1 MRDHVLSIL
10 WTVCFALTTAGTS
23 AGTDVYFRSDR
34 GVAAD
39 DRQPLPERFDVDDVL
54 LWKQSLAPG
63 HSTPCLTGDLIVLT
77 VFENQQLLTLA
88 LDRHTGRERW
98 RRVTPTRRMEATHPA
113 GSPAT
118 PTAAS
123 DRRNVYVFFGSYGL
137 LCYDLQGNLVWA
149 KPMGPFQDEY
159 GANSSPVL
167 ANGKV
172 ILNQDHD
179 AGSFVIAID
188 KTTGETVWQADRPD
202 HTRSYSTPVI
212 QESNG
217 RLQIIVAG
225 ALQLSAY
232 DVETGEKLWWVNG
245 LARIV
250 NPTPALGR
258 NLLYVASWSPGG
270 DTSARIS
277 METWPLAVQRWDQ
290 NNSGKIEATELA
302 PGPVLGRFV
311 RIDLDQDGGLDQAE
325 WEKHAHL
332 FQVARNSIIAVR
344 PGGQGDVTETH
355 VLWKYFRGVPYVTSP
370 SLYRDAVYMVKK
382 GGIVTTLDPDSGK
395 LFKQGRVNGGG
406 GYYASPVA
414 GDGKVYLAS
423 EKGVV
428 TVLRAGPHW
437 EVVSSHDFG
446 ERILATPVIN
456 DGSVY
461 LRTEETLYCFR
472 RR

>member
-1 MRDHVLSIL
+1 MKGSLLSIL
-10 WTVCFALTTAGTS
+10 SAVCFALATTSIAAGP
-23 AGTDVYFRSDR
+23 DVYFRSDR

-39 DRQPLPERFDVDDVL
+39 DRRPLPERFDGDDIL
-54 LWKQSLAPG
+54 LWKQPLPPG

-77 VFENQQLLTLA
+77 VFENQELATMA
-88 LDRHTGRERW
+88 LDRSTGRERW
-98 RRVTPTRRMEATHPA
+98 RRMVPAPRIEQTHPV

-123 DRRNVYVFFGSYGL
+123 DGRNVYVFFGSYGL

-159 GANSSPVL
+159 GAGSSPVL

-179 AGSFVIAID
+179 AGSFLIAID
-188 KTTGETVWQADRPD
+188 KTTGETAWKAERPD

-217 RLQIIVAG
+217 RLQIIIAG

-232 DVETGEKLWWVNG
+232 DVENGQKLWWVNG

-250 NPTPALGR
+250 NPTPALGG
-258 NLLYVASWSPGG
+258 NLLHVASWSPGG
-270 DTSARIS
+270 DTNTRIS
-277 METWPLAVQRWDQ
+277 METWPLAARRWDQ
-290 NNSGKIEATELA
+290 NNNGKIEKTELA
-302 PGPVLGRFV
+302 PGPVLGRFA
-311 RIDLDQDGGLDQAE
+311 RIDLDQDGGLDQEE

-332 FQVARNSIIAVR
+332 FQFARNSIIAVR
-344 PGGQGDVTETH
+344 PGGEGDVTGTH
-355 VLWKYFRGVPYVTSP
+355 VVWEYTRGVPYVTSP
-370 SLYRDAVYMVKK
+370 FLYRDVVYMVKK
-382 GGIVTTLDPDSGK
+382 GGIVTTLNPDSGK
-395 LFKQGRVNGGG
+395 LLKQGRVTGKG

-423 EKGVV
+423 EKEVV
-428 TVLRAGPHW
+428 TVLRAGTNW
-437 EVVSSHDFG
+437 ETLSSHDFR
-446 ERILATPVIN
+446 ERILATPVIS
-456 DGSVY
+456 DGNIY
-461 LRTEETLYCFR
+461 LRTEKTLYCLHR
-472 RR
+472 R